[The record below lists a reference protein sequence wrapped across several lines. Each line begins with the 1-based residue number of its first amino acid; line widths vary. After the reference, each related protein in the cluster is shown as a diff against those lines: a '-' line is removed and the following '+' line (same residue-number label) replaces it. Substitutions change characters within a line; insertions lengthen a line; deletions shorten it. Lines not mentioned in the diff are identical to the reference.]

1 MHNSAV
7 LLLDGISRRLPDSV
21 AIEDK
26 QTSLT
31 YKQYDDF
38 ALSIG
43 SRIIDLQQNWSRP
56 GPVAVYLPKGYECLV
71 SFMGIMYSGNIY
83 VPIDEKMPAT
93 RLDKLLDNLSPV
105 YVITNEK
112 NKAVLQSLS
121 FDDGK
126 ILIYDELVAYPPCK
140 ESALVRVG
148 MIVDADPIYI
158 MYTSGSTGV
167 PKGVVI
173 THRGV
178 LDYADWVVDTFG
190 ISSDSVFGNQAPFH
204 FDNSI
209 LDIYSCLLTG
219 AKLVIIPEQLFQF
232 PGKLPE
238 FVAQKQIDTIFWV
251 PTVMINVA
259 NSGAFDDEGLSPSC
273 LKRVLFCGEE
283 MPNKPLN
290 IWRKHFPDVVYANL
304 YGPTEITDVC
314 TYYIVDREY
323 ADSDPLPIGGPCKN
337 TKVLILNDDDKAAA
351 LGEIGE
357 LCILGSGVALGY
369 WNSHEVTEKVFTDN
383 PLNPFFK
390 EKMYRTGDLVFMN
403 DEGRIIFLGR
413 KDSQIKHKGN
423 RIEMGEIETAAK
435 SINGIKNAC
444 LLYNKEEQEIV
455 MFVTLTVPELTDKR
469 INRELLKLVPRYML
483 PDRIIIMDDFP
494 LNPNGKIDRPL
505 LKTMI

>member
-7 LLLDGISRRLPDSV
+7 LLLDEISQKFPEHT

-26 QTSLT
+26 QNSLT
-31 YKQYDDF
+31 YAQYNNT

-43 SRIIDLQQNWSRP
+43 SFIIDLQKMWSHTT
-56 GPVAVYLPKGYECLV
+56 PVAVFLPKGHECLV
-71 SFMGIMYSGNIY
+71 SFMGIMYSGNTY
-83 VPIDEKMPAT
+83 VPIDEKMPAS
-93 RLDKLLDNLSPV
+93 RLEKLLDSLSPAFI
-105 YVITNEK
+105 ITNEN
-112 NKAVLQSLS
+112 NKAILQSLS
-121 FDDGK
+121 VGEDK
-126 ILIYDELVAYPPCK
+126 ILLYDEIVKHTPDKNA
-140 ESALVRVG
+140 ALARVNK
-148 MIVDADPIYI
+148 IIDTDPIYI
-158 MYTSGSTGV
+158 MFTSGSTGI

-178 LDYADWVVDTFG
+178 LDYAHWVVNTFS
-190 ISSDSVFGNQAPFH
+190 ITSDSVFGNQAPFH

-238 FVAQKQIDTIFWV
+238 FIAQKSIDTIFWV

-259 NSGAFDDEGLSPSC
+259 NSGAFDDENLTLPH

-290 IWRKHFPDVVYANL
+290 VWRKRFPNALYANL

-314 TYYIVDREY
+314 TYHIVDREY
-323 ADSDPLPIGGPCKN
+323 ADSDPLPIGVPCKN
-337 TKVLILNDDDKAAA
+337 MNVLVLNDDNKAAA
-351 LGEIGE
+351 QNEIGE
-357 LCILGSGVALGY
+357 LCILGSGLALGY
-369 WNSHEVTEKVFTDN
+369 WNNPEITEKVFVNN
-383 PLNPFFK
+383 PLNPNYK
-390 EKMYRTGDLVFMN
+390 EKMYRTGDLVFVN
-403 DEGRIIFLGR
+403 DEGLIMFKGR

-435 SINGIKNAC
+435 SIDGIKNAC
-444 LLYNKEEQEIV
+444 VLYNQEEQEIV
-455 MFVTLTVPELTDKR
+455 MFAVLVDAAMTDKR

-483 PDRIIIMDDFP
+483 PGKVIFLEEFP

-505 LKTMI
+505 LKTMM